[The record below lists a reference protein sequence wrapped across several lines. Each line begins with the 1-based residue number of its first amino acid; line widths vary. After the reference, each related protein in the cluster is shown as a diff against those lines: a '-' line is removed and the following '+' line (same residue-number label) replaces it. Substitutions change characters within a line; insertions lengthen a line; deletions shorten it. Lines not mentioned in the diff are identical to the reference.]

1 MERVLSHEKLL
12 VYQRSLD
19 FIDFVDKIF
28 FREKEKI
35 NAHFQLDKAS
45 TSIPLNIAEGSGKFT
60 SKDKNRFY
68 DIARGSAAESGSC
81 LDVLMRRKKISSQE
95 LEEGKQI
102 LIDIVSMLFG
112 LIKSSS
118 NRVYEEIENYTKNT

>member
-68 DIARGSAAESGSC
+68 DIARGSAAESGS
-81 LDVLMRRKKISSQE
+81 LS
-95 LEEGKQI
+95 
-102 LIDIVSMLFG
+102 
-112 LIKSSS
+112 
-118 NRVYEEIENYTKNT
+118 